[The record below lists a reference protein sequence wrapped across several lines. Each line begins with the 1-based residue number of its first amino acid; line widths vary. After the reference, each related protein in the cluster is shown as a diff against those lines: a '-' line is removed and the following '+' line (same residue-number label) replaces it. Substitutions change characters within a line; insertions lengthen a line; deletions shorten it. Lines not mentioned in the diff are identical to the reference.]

1 MLAVVEAILPL
12 VLVTA
17 FGTALQAVGF
27 LDRARRAAL
36 ENVVYFV
43 LVPPL
48 IIRAMNRTTI
58 EPATLAPLAVVVLV
72 PIALTTLA
80 AFALRAAAPPGAV
93 WLHGPGFPSTVMGL
107 TRNNIFIVFAASQAL
122 LGADAA
128 AITALAAML
137 YVPAVNII
145 GVVTC
150 MRYGTARA
158 TAVWDTVR
166 ALSSNPFILA
176 TAAGLA
182 LNLTG
187 IGLPGPLDPAAALLS
202 DSALGLALV
211 CVGAGL
217 TLPAVRTAP
226 AGLVLTAALKLVA
239 MPVMAWGLC
248 VWLRVP
254 EPLALAVILYHAGPT
269 APGAYVLAK
278 QLGGDAA
285 LMAALITTQTI
296 AAAVTMPLVFA
307 TLRGLHG

>member
-17 FGTALQAVGF
+17 FGTGLKAVGF
-27 LDRARRAAL
+27 LDPARRAAL

-48 IIRAMNRTTI
+48 IIRAMNRTEI
-58 EPATLAPLAVVVLV
+58 DLAAMVPLAATVLM
-72 PIALTTLA
+72 PIAAMTLL
-80 AFALRAAAPPGAV
+80 AFALRAAAPRDAT

-122 LGADAA
+122 LGPDAG

-137 YVPAVNII
+137 YVPAVNVI

-150 MRYGTARA
+150 MRYGTAST

-176 TAAGLA
+176 TAAGLV

-187 IGLPGPLDPAAALLS
+187 IGLPGPLDPAAGLLS

-217 TLPAVRTAP
+217 TLPAVTTAP
-226 AGLVLTAALKLVA
+226 LGLVLTAGLKLLV

-248 VWLRVP
+248 VWLEV
-254 EPLALAVILYHAGPT
+254 ETALALAVMLYHAGPT

-278 QLGGDAA
+278 QLGGDADY
-285 LMAALITTQTI
+285 MAALITSQTI

-307 TLRGLHG
+307 ALGGLYG

>member
-1 MLAVVEAILPL
+1 
-12 VLVTA
+12 
-17 FGTALQAVGF
+17 
-27 LDRARRAAL
+27 
-36 ENVVYFV
+36 
-43 LVPPL
+43 
-48 IIRAMNRTTI
+48 
-58 EPATLAPLAVVVLV
+58 VLV
-72 PIALTTLA
+72 PIAAMTA
-80 AFALRAAAPPGAV
+80 VAFSLRAVSRRDAA

-122 LGADAA
+122 LGPDAGA
-128 AITALAAML
+128 VTALAAML
-137 YVPAVNII
+137 YVPTVNII

-150 MRYGTARA
+150 MRYGTAPT
-158 TAVWDTVR
+158 TAVWATLR

-176 TAAGLA
+176 TAAGLV

-226 AGLVLTAALKLVA
+226 LGLVATAVLKLLA
-239 MPVMAWGLC
+239 MPVMAWALC
-248 VWLRVP
+248 VWLGVP

-278 QLGGDAA
+278 QLGGDAPF
-285 LMAALITTQTI
+285 MAALITSQTV
-296 AAAVTMPLVFA
+296 AAAVTMPVVFA
-307 TLRGLHG
+307 VLGGL